1 MLLKKYSLINV
12 LIAAVW
18 LVNGLLCKVLNLVP
32 RHQEIVKEI
41 LSTEY
46 AGLLTILI
54 GIAEVVM
61 TVWILS
67 NYKPKWNAVIQI
79 VIIAVMNII
88 EFTMVPHLLLWG
100 RLNIVFAAMFIALIY
115 FNEFHLN
122 KKQLA

>member
-1 MLLKKYSLINV
+1 MLLKKYSLIN
-12 LIAAVW
+12 LFIAAVW
-18 LVNGLLCKVLNLVP
+18 LANGLLCKVLNLVP